1 MQISAYT
8 YTNRGGRDHNE
19 DSVRASAAQGV
30 FVLADGLGGHGSGE
44 VASALA
50 VDTLFTGMTQ
60 AGALDETDLLTL
72 FQSANEEILRQQ
84 AQPGREEMRTTA
96 VALRLADD
104 QAVWAHIGDSRL
116 YRFSGGELAGV
127 TADHSVTYRKFLGG
141 EISYMD
147 VYHDDDRSRLLRV
160 LGREPCRPEAG
171 RADVSPGDAFL
182 LCSDGFWEFVY
193 NEEIQADLCTARTPE
208 EWAERMLLRHIR
220 RTPPGSDNFSLITVF
235 VEACG

>member
-19 DSVRASAAQGV
+19 DSVRASAARGV

-116 YRFSGGELAGV
+116 YRLAAESWRASPPTTPSPTGSSWGV
-127 TADHSVTYRKFLGG
+127 RSPIWTCTTTMTA
-141 EISYMD
+141 
-147 VYHDDDRSRLLRV
+147 
-160 LGREPCRPEAG
+160 A
-171 RADVSPGDAFL
+171 
-182 LCSDGFWEFVY
+182 
-193 NEEIQADLCTARTPE
+193 
-208 EWAERMLLRHIR
+208 
-220 RTPPGSDNFSLITVF
+220 
-235 VEACG
+235 ACCGC